1 MQDTKYSSKI
11 DLSKYYSKENLS
23 NLFKVFPKLKINS
36 STVNSFK
43 DDYYVDKYFFYQTV
57 LEKLINYFQINQT
70 FIISDSI
77 SIILNDVQSIIE
89 KNKNKIL
96 PLINTRYNDNIK
108 NNSQIKRCLS
118 TKSNGKKN
126 LKENIK
132 GKTCYSGFDF
142 DKEQKNFYEVNNV
155 YLNIDKKNG
164 NNNNQL
170 PKIKMVHFMNEG
182 IKLNKNSKNKIN
194 NTKKSNL
201 KKNKNKSNINT
212 INLIDLN
219 SSKLTERTSC
229 SRDSSLTK
237 TETVNSERNKS
248 NGKKSEKTINIKIN
262 NNKIVSFKTPNKND
276 EILFD
281 KIKMNESYNDINST
295 YFDIFDFA
303 IIVGKENVLPLISN
317 YIFTL
322 YNFSEFM
329 ELKKFRNFCQKISCG
344 YVNTNHYH
352 NCIHAGDVLH
362 TCFMYFKEGGINEII
377 GLNSKSLCALYLS
390 CICHDYKH
398 PGLNN
403 NFLIETKNPIAIKYN
418 DVSVLE
424 NMHISEAFNLINS
437 NNDCNIFQNMDINDY
452 KTFRKQMINCVLA
465 TDMTNHNKSLDFMKQ
480 CLNENYNHT
489 EEDNLTYMKLLVH
502 SADISNPTKK
512 FNTYYKWAKL
522 IMEEFYY
529 QGDKEKELGL
539 KCSCDRNTVTIYK
552 SQLGFIDYVVNPFCE
567 LFVKVFPKLNY
578 LKNNIDENRIK
589 IKEMEEEENKK

>member
-1 MQDTKYSSKI
+1 MQDTKYVSKI

-23 NLFKVFPKLKINS
+23 NLYKVFPKLKTNS
-36 STVNSFK
+36 SKVTSFQ
-43 DDYYVDKYFFYQTV
+43 DNYYVDKYFFYRTV
-57 LEKLINYFQINQT
+57 LEKLKNYFEINQT
-70 FIISDSI
+70 FIVSESI
-77 SIILNDVQSIIE
+77 SIILNDVQSIIDQ
-89 KNKNKIL
+89 NKNTFL
-96 PLINTRYNDNIK
+96 PFINTRYNNIK
-108 NNSQIKRCLS
+108 DNTQIKRSLS
-118 TKSNGKKN
+118 TKSNGKKK
-126 LKENIK
+126 LKENSK

-142 DKEQKNFYEVNNV
+142 DKEKTNLLDINNV
-155 YLNIDKKNG
+155 YLNLDNK

-182 IKLNKNSKNKIN
+182 MKPNKNSKNKINN

-201 KKNKNKSNINT
+201 KKNKNESNIKT
-212 INLIDLN
+212 VDLIDLD
-219 SSKLTERTSC
+219 SSKLTEPTSC

-237 TETVNSERNKS
+237 TETTNSERNKS
-248 NGKKSEKTINIKIN
+248 NGKKSEKKINIEVN
-262 NNKIVSFKTPNKND
+262 NNKSVSFKTQHKNV
-276 EILFD
+276 EILYD
-281 KIKMNESYNDINST
+281 KIKMNVSYNDINST
-295 YFDIFDFA
+295 NFDIFDFA
-303 IIVGKENVLPLISN
+303 IIVGKDNALPLISN

-329 ELKKFRNFCQKISCG
+329 DLKKFRNFSEKISCG
-344 YVNTNHYH
+344 YINTNHYH

-362 TCFMYFKEGGINEII
+362 TCFMYFKEGGINEKI

-424 NMHISEAFNLINS
+424 NMHISETFNLINT
-437 NNDCNIFQNMDINDY
+437 NNDCNIFQNMDVNDY

-489 EEDNLTYMKLLVH
+489 EEDNLNYMKLLVH

-512 FNTYYKWAKL
+512 FSTYYKWANL
-522 IMEEFYY
+522 VMEEFYY

-567 LFVKVFPKLNY
+567 LFVKVFPKLKY
-578 LKNNIDENRIK
+578 LKNNIDENRKK
-589 IKEMEEEENKK
+589 IKDMEEEENKK